1 MALGLV
7 TQGEFA
13 YDLITLQ
20 PGDKHG
26 LLCCGLLQRTT

>member
-13 YDLITLQ
+13 YDLITSY

-26 LLCCGLLQRTT
+26 LLCCGLL